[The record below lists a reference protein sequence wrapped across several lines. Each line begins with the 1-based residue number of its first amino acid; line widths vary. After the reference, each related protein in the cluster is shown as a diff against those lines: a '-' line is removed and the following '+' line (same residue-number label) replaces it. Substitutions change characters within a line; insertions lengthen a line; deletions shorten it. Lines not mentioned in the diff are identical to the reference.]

1 MPNQRLTRHF
11 SKDLGIDLGTANCL
25 VYVRNKGIVIREPS
39 VVAVKKSTNQVLS
52 VGEKARRMIGRT
64 PGDIVAIRPMREGVI
79 ANFELTKELIRYLI
93 RTAYRGRVFIKPR
106 VVISIPTGTTG
117 VERRA
122 VIDAAVNAGAR
133 EAYLIEEP
141 VAAAIGAGLPV
152 EEAIGNMV
160 INIGGG
166 TTDMAVI
173 SLGGVVSGTSV
184 RVGGDALDESISR
197 FVRKTYNLMIGERSA
212 EELKITLGSA
222 YPLPE
227 ELKGEVRGR
236 DQITGLP
243 KTISVSSEEVREALK
258 EPISNIIESIR
269 QVVEHTPPEL
279 VSDIMHK
286 EIIMTGGGSLLRGV
300 DELIGNEL
308 RMKVRLADDPMACV
322 VLGAGKTLEHVSLL
336 KRVLVAGKKR

>member
-1 MPNQRLTRHF
+1 MPNQKLTRHF
-11 SKDLGIDLGTANCL
+11 SKDLGVDLGTANCL
-25 VYVRNKGIVIREPS
+25 VYVRNKGIIIREPS
-39 VVAVKKSTNQVLS
+39 VVAVKKNTNQVLS
-52 VGEKARRMIGRT
+52 VGEEARRMIGRT

-93 RTAYRGRVFIKPR
+93 RRAYRGRVFIKPK

-122 VIDAAVNAGAR
+122 VVDAAVNAGAR

-166 TTDMAVI
+166 TTDVAVI

-184 RVGGDALDESISR
+184 RVGGDALDEAIAR
-197 FVRKTYNLMIGERSA
+197 FIRKTYNLMIGERSA
-212 EELKITLGSA
+212 EELKTTLGSA

-243 KTISVSSEEVREALK
+243 KTIIVSSEEVRKALK
-258 EPISNIIESIR
+258 EPVGNIIDSIR

-279 VSDIMHK
+279 VSDIMYK
-286 EIIMTGGGSLLRGV
+286 EITMTGGGSLLRGV
-300 DELIGNEL
+300 DELIGKEL
-308 RMKVRLADDPMACV
+308 GMRVKLADDPMACV
-322 VLGAGKTLEHVSLL
+322 VLGAGKPLEHLSLL
-336 KRVLVAGKKR
+336 KRVLVGGKKK

>member
-1 MPNQRLTRHF
+1 MPNQKLTRHF
-11 SKDLGIDLGTANCL
+11 SKDLGVDLGTANCL
-25 VYVRNKGIVIREPS
+25 VYVRNKGIIIREPS
-39 VVAVKKSTNQVLS
+39 VVAVKKNTNQVLS
-52 VGEKARRMIGRT
+52 VGEEARRMIGRT

-93 RTAYRGRVFIKPR
+93 RRAYRGRVFIKPR

-122 VIDAAVNAGAR
+122 VVDAAVNAGAR

-166 TTDMAVI
+166 TTDVAVI

-184 RVGGDALDESISR
+184 RVGGDALDEAIAR
-197 FVRKTYNLMIGERSA
+197 FIRKTYNLMIGERSA
-212 EELKITLGSA
+212 EELKTTLGSA

-243 KTISVSSEEVREALK
+243 KTIIVSSEEVRKALK
-258 EPISNIIESIR
+258 EPVGNIIDSIR

-279 VSDIMHK
+279 VSDIMYK
-286 EIIMTGGGSLLRGV
+286 EITMTGGGSLLRGV
-300 DELIGNEL
+300 DELIGKEL
-308 RMKVRLADDPMACV
+308 GMRVKLADDPMACV
-322 VLGAGKTLEHVSLL
+322 VLGAGKTLEHLSLL
-336 KRVLVAGKKR
+336 KRVLVGGKKK